1 MPIDATVTEP
11 TSVSTPVPDARPGGV
26 SAADA
31 PTAGAAPARKP
42 ALPALSGVRTLLA
55 ISILLFHFT
64 PPHVEWLHPV
74 IDNSFIFVG
83 TFFLISG
90 FILTYNYADRAAT
103 MIKRDFWAARFS
115 RLYPTYAFVLL
126 LSLPLLA
133 GEWKARPHG
142 EFWTGLMVTPLLLQG
157 WSPTLATFWNTVAW
171 TLSAD
176 LLLYLLFPYALR
188 VATSE
193 SVWVRRP
200 SRLVGLILLLW
211 VIGLTPHTYYHF
223 ANPDHLAAPADRYT
237 LTTWTR
243 VLKYTPFAY
252 VCTFLSGMVLGRL
265 HAVVA
270 LSAKQRAAMALT
282 AIAAILLFFY
292 LGAPHLPYVIV
303 HGALLL
309 PFFCLLVLG
318 LSGPNPVASIFAL
331 RPLVLVG
338 EATYA
343 LYLLHFNLFQ
353 MIHLYHVP
361 ERLHV
366 VALDPWISYVAII
379 AFALLTVR
387 FIEKPAHRR
396 LLKTLHSQGRAQVP
410 SARGL

>member
-1 MPIDATVTEP
+1 MSTSASLTEIAP
-11 TSVSTPVPDARPGGV
+11 KLPSVAAASGPPPARQ
-26 SAADA
+26 
-31 PTAGAAPARKP
+31 RKP
-42 ALPALSGVRTLLA
+42 AIPALSGVRTLLA

-90 FILTYNYADRAAT
+90 FILTYNYADRAQT
-103 MIKRDFWAARFS
+103 LIKRDFWAARFS
-115 RLYPTYAFVLL
+115 RLYPTYLFVLL
-126 LSLPLLA
+126 LSIPLLI
-133 GEWKARPHG
+133 GEWHARPHG
-142 EFWTGLMVTPLLLQG
+142 EFWTGLVVTPLLLQG

-188 VATSE
+188 VATSRSPWLE
-193 SVWVRRP
+193 RP
-200 SRLVGLILLLW
+200 WRIGVLIAAFWL
-211 VIGLTPHTYYHF
+211 IGIAPHTYYHF

-237 LTTWTR
+237 ATTWMR
-243 VLKYTPFAY
+243 GLKYTPFAY
-252 VCTFLSGMVLGRL
+252 VCTFLSGMLLGRL
-265 HAVVA
+265 HSRVTLTV
-270 LSAKQRAAMALT
+270 LQRSTMALT

-318 LSGPNPVASIFAL
+318 LSGPSPVASIFAL
-331 RPLVLVG
+331 RPLVIIG

-353 MIHLYHVP
+353 MIHFYRLP
-361 ERLHV
+361 ERLHLL
-366 VALDPWISYVAII
+366 ALDPWISYIAII
-379 AFALLTVR
+379 VFALLTVR
-387 FIEKPAHRR
+387 YVERPLHRR
-396 LLKTLHSQGRAQVP
+396 LLSTLHSGFR
-410 SARGL
+410 